1 MRCDCSRP
9 ATHRRAV
16 EQVGASGQPRRVYL
30 YLCPVHLAQEIAMN
44 GDEGI
49 EEIAIAPA
57 RTRPPGRAEQIAA
70 FLRCVRPQ
78 TVASIARRLQMSA
91 GGVRSTLLANP
102 KLFERAGKRRGY
114 RRSAGLSERWTV
126 REESAE

>member
-1 MRCDCSRP
+1 MRCDCNRH

-30 YLCPVHLAQEIAMN
+30 YLCPVHLAQ
-44 GDEGI
+44 
-49 EEIAIAPA
+49 EIAIAPA